1 MSWAIRLD
9 GAGCRS
15 VDSQEDIIE
24 GFEYYMATAD
34 GPPPEP
40 VALPL
45 TEDQAKISADLK
57 RDELLAVAALRI
69 APLQD
74 AIDLDLASKDDI
86 ERLNLWKK
94 YRVAVNRISSS
105 PGYPL
110 DIAWPVSP
118 S

>member
-15 VDSQEDIIE
+15 VDSPEDVIK
-24 GFEYYMATAD
+24 GFERYMATAD

-40 VALPL
+40 IALPL
-45 TEDQAKISADLK
+45 TEEQAKASADLK

-74 AIDLDLASKDDI
+74 AIDLDLASQDDI

-94 YRVAVNRISSS
+94 YRVAVNRISSA

-110 DIAWPVSP
+110 DITWPVSP
-118 S
+118 D